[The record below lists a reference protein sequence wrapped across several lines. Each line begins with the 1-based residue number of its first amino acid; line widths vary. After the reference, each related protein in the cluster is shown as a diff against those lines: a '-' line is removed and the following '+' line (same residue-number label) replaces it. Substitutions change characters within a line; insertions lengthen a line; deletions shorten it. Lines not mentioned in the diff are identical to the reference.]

1 MAKNNM
7 NITFVNTE
15 AKSWTSDT
23 EANVNE
29 TKEEKKMT
37 KDKHTPVIPEVEKPI
52 ELSPDDLLLADIEE
66 EFEGEDFDVSAQ
78 PEGSIVKFEGLGR
91 HDVIAT
97 SIETIV
103 AKREANPDLDIK
115 AKFSVRTKV
124 NLDDAAPIY
133 LYNSYILYEDEV
145 KQDVDIFY
153 AHVNASGRKGKY
165 FTLKK
170 DKKIMEKKA
179 EDISLTKDCDMHV
192 LKPNQKIWATL
203 RDEYAKIRELLDL
216 EEVSWT
222 HALRGE
228 MKGIPSTGVEM
239 AIYVYEDMPK
249 EDAEPRKT
257 MNDKGVI
264 IEKAP
269 EPFYKASFKPPTE
282 HTIWVETEKGNKVKV
297 EKYENFTTDNSVTR
311 LTEIGELPGVVNY
324 FAHLPKRTNK

>member
-203 RDEYAKIRELLDL
+203 RDEYAKIRELLEDEAHRDQL
-216 EEVSWT
+216 GKRAETVIRDWS
-222 HALRGE
+222 
-228 MKGIPSTGVEM
+228 
-239 AIYVYEDMPK
+239 YEQMVRDF
-249 EDAEPRKT
+249 
-257 MNDKGVI
+257 I
-264 IEKAP
+264 
-269 EPFYKASFKPPTE
+269 
-282 HTIWVETEKGNKVKV
+282 
-297 EKYENFTTDNSVTR
+297 SVF
-311 LTEIGELPGVVNY
+311 TEIRQGG
-324 FAHLPKRTNK
+324 